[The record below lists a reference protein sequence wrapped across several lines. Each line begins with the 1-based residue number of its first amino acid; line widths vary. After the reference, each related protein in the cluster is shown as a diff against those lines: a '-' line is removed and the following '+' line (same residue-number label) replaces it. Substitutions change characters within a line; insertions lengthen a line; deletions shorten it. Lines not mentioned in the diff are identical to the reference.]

1 MAAKG
6 TRNIKVSYRSIDRCS
21 KTRRFKT
28 LEGAQKFAQEWV
40 GETPELGSF
49 YAVSGDGIG
58 RITVEG
64 ATLTEL
70 FPKLA
75 PSGEG
80 RRCTRYDEY
89 TNSYD

>member
-28 LEGAQKFAQEWV
+28 LEGAQRFAQEWV
-40 GETPELGSF
+40 GETPELGTG

-58 RITVEG
+58 KVTVEG
-64 ATLTEL
+64 APLREL

-75 PSGEG
+75 GP
-80 RRCTRYDEY
+80 YDEH
-89 TNSYD
+89 TNSYDDEPF